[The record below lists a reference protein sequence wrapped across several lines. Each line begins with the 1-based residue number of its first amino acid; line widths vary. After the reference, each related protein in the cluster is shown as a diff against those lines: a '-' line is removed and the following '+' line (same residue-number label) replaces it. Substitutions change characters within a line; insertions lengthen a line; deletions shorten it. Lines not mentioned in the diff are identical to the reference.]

1 VLIHPALQLF
11 LCCLQAIP
19 LLDMKSERVA
29 LDGVCLVLNLCSVL
43 LVLACSPLRGCLA
56 DTVLIPLVLQLL
68 VLELPVAE
76 VVFSRL
82 VRHGPSSRLDRSSEQ
97 ERESASLPVSPVRT
111 SASTSASP
119 FCYQTTPS
127 TLRQRQPFPPAPLA
141 FTAPPN
147 PFSQL
152 GVEDDLANIS
162 LFEEDAM
169 AMDWNLH

>member
-1 VLIHPALQLF
+1 MEPAWCSTSVQS
-11 LCCLQAIP
+11 CWYW
-19 LLDMKSERVA
+19 
-29 LDGVCLVLNLCSVL
+29 LVLPSV
-43 LVLACSPLRGCLA
+43 VTSRCGYNADSSLA
-56 DTVLIPLVLQLL
+56 LQLL

-82 VRHGPSSRLDRSSEQ
+82 VRHEPSSRLDRSSEQ

-111 SASTSASP
+111 CTSAYASTSASP
-119 FCYQTTPS
+119 FCYQTTPG